1 MPRFTINSLD
11 RSRALDEMLRQA
23 IADARQ
29 CQDSL
34 LQQEATTWLWVC
46 CPDVADELSLPRPKA
61 LKNGSLTVDY
71 ARRYAA

>member
-34 LQQEATTWLWVC
+34 LQQEAITWLWVC

-61 LKNGSLTVDY
+61 LKNGHLTVDY